1 MLEIRIL
8 KNTSTNAVTKRG
20 VLGKKEEVFLEILPV
35 TCGVFSTAGALVVI
49 TFQ

>member
-1 MLEIRIL
+1 MLLL
-8 KNTSTNAVTKRG
+8 KGG

-49 TFQ
+49 TF